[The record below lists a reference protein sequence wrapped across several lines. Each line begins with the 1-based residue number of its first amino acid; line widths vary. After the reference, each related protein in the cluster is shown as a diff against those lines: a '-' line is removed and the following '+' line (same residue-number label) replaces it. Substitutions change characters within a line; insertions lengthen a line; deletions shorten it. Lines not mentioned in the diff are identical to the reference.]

1 MNCHVTGKISFDSEV
16 IAEEA
21 LLSHHARQFHQP
33 GQGPTNIYQCD
44 HCSCWHFTSKGEVHS
59 ALQSDDSR
67 ARLERERLGTHWERK
82 LR

>member
-1 MNCHVTGKISFDSEV
+1 MRCPVTGKVSFDSEI

-33 GQGPTNIYQCD
+33 GQGPINVYECD
-44 HCSCWHFTSKGEVHS
+44 HCGCWHFTSKGEVHHQLNS
-59 ALQSDDSR
+59 EKTLD
-67 ARLERERLGTHWERK
+67 RLNRERLGNHWERK